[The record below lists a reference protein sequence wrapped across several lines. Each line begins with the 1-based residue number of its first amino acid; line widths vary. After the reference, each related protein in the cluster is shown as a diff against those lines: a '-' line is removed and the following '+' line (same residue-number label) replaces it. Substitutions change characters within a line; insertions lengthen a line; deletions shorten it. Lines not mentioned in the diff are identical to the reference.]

1 MSNYLTT
8 QFDINAMVDILDEL
22 PLWSAPFGLKL
33 LDNVK
38 YKADITALD
47 IGFGTGFPLIELAM
61 RLGESS
67 TVYGI
72 EPWKEAIDRTNKK
85 LDSYC
90 LNNIKLIQGVGEA
103 IPLADKSVD
112 LIISNNGI
120 NNCDDIGKVFDE
132 CSRVLS
138 SGGQFMITM
147 NLDKTMIEFYDQ
159 LYTALMEWGLYNE
172 IDLMHRHIY
181 NKRRPVKEI
190 VEMLEERN
198 FNVESV
204 DYDQF
209 CYRFTSGTAMLN
221 HCFIR
226 MYFMEAWKNLLP
238 ADKVEP
244 IFKTIE
250 TRLNEK
256 ARTEGS
262 LKLSVP
268 FVLIDSAKK

>member
-1 MSNYLTT
+1 MSNYLAS
-8 QFDINAMVDILDEL
+8 QFDINSMVDILDEL

-33 LDNVK
+33 LDNLK
-38 YKADITALD
+38 YKPDITALD

-61 RLGESS
+61 RLGEGSM
-67 TVYGI
+67 VYGI

-90 LNNIKLIQGVGEA
+90 LNNIKLIHGVGEA
-103 IPLADKSVD
+103 IPLPDKSVD

-120 NNCDDIGKVFDE
+120 NNCNDIGKVFEE

-138 SGGQFMITM
+138 SGGQFMMTM
-147 NLDKTMIEFYDQ
+147 NLDKTMMEFYDQ
-159 LYTALMEWGLYNE
+159 LHTVLMEWGLYSE
-172 IDLMHRHIY
+172 IDMMHRHIY
-181 NKRRPVKEI
+181 QKRRPVEEI
-190 VEMLEERN
+190 IDMLEARN
-198 FNVESV
+198 FNIESI

-226 MYFMEAWKNLLP
+226 MYFMESWKKLVP

-244 IFKTIE
+244 IFKIIE

-256 ARTEGS
+256 AGTEGG
-262 LKLSVP
+262 LKLTIP
-268 FVLIDSAKK
+268 FVLIDSTRK